1 MATTVQVPITK
12 SAYVDRS
19 NPNSNY
25 GTGLTLLCGKQ
36 YPQDIIYNRHLIYIS
51 WALPSY
57 MKRKRITA
65 AKFKFYNKVTYPK
78 TQNTFE
84 IQYFAENWNEST
96 LTYNNRPQYASSD
109 SFLATNIGL
118 NKYIDIN
125 IPEDRIDI
133 AINDNLYGLMFSN
146 YRNGADNDYLEFDS
160 SRAASNKP
168 YLEVTYEDIAPQPP
182 TNLSPSSEVKMQD
195 SIIRF
200 SWLFKTEAQEDSQ
213 SKFDLQWSSNG
224 GQTWNTITQ
233 TTTNQYY
240 DMPTNTLPVGSIVWR
255 VRTYNLDGLASEY
268 SEQAAITIAGKPDT
282 PTLTRPNTTENT
294 SKPLISWTASGQVM
308 YQAQVLQGTNIV
320 WDSGEVASTA
330 GQVQVG
336 VNLADNT
343 SYTAK
348 VRIKNQYDLWSDW
361 ASKAFTVDFELPN
374 KPTFDIVKDLVR
386 ASIRLT
392 VTNPTPDGT
401 GGFSYNEVY
410 RRKVNGSWVK
420 IASNIARNGTYED
433 CAMASSQPYEY
444 MVRTIG
450 TYGYMDSDI
459 KYADIRVRNSQLA
472 SISDKNIYV
481 PLVYDPKRNL
491 SLGMGRTLM
500 QFAGREKPVSEFGE
514 SKDFGIALS
523 FVIKDIEDLDTL
535 MALIESAETLLYR
548 DNRGRK
554 IYCTI
559 GGLSIDEE
567 RKYWTVSFAIAEVSH
582 QEGV

>member
-567 RKYWTVSFAIAEVSH
+567 RKYWTVSFAVAEVSH